1 MLGAVSDNI
10 YSMQPT
16 HSSDSKAHCAR
27 RAIRACLQGDAIE
40 CLSISEKST
49 VIREI
54 YKQQYKY
61 IERKREGTGWLV
73 YPIFPKAE
81 RDRRLAKHKKRKQE
95 QNDQQKSQAKQTQQ
109 QGNSQNETYQ
119 TPK

>member
-1 MLGAVSDNI
+1 MLGAVSDDI

-54 YKQQYKY
+54 YRQKFRY

-73 YPIFPKAE
+73 YPVFPKAE
-81 RDRRLAKHKKRKQE
+81 RDKRLAKRKKRKQSQQ
-95 QNDQQKSQAKQTQQ
+95 QNDQK
-109 QGNSQNETYQ
+109 QNETHQQSQ
-119 TPK
+119 TQNQTHQNEIR